1 MPRRGE
7 NIYHRKDGRW
17 EGRYPIGNITG
28 RTKYRSIY
36 GNSYSDVK
44 TRLSELRS
52 KPVLSAVSCKS
63 TVAALFQEWLSAIK
77 NSVKPSTLENYRMK
91 IEKHLIPEFGD
102 IRYDRLTVN
111 QIQSFIDRKLEGG
124 LSAKYVSDIVTVFK
138 SMAKY
143 MNRVHKY
150 ANPLTNLIMP
160 KIEKREMNLFSF
172 SQQKELTRYL
182 LNHMNLVSV
191 GILLSLFCGLRLGE
205 VCGLMWS
212 DIDLQSGRLS
222 INRTAQRMRCQ
233 NGNNRTVL
241 HIGTPKS
248 RSSKRTIPLPSFLMK
263 ILRQFQ
269 NDDKIYVVSGT
280 AQPLDP
286 RTMQNRFHAV
296 LKKANLPSVNYH
308 SLRHIFA
315 TNGIAAGFD
324 VKTLSEIL
332 GHSSVETTLN
342 RYVHSSMD
350 RKAACMELLKAHLP
364 SDFSSDKNEKA
375 A

>member
-17 EGRYPIGNITG
+17 EGRYPVGSFNG
-28 RTKYRSIY
+28 RMKYRSIY
-36 GNSYSDVK
+36 GNSYADVK
-44 TRLSELRS
+44 MILSELRS
-52 KPVLSAVSCKS
+52 KPIFSAVSCKS
-63 TVAALFQEWLSAIK
+63 TVAELFSEWLSAIK
-77 NSVKPSTLENYRMK
+77 NSVKLSTLENYRMK
-91 IEKHLIPEFGD
+91 IEKHLLPEFGK

-160 KIEKREMNLFSF
+160 KIQKREMNLFSS

-191 GILLSLFCGLRLGE
+191 GILLSFFCGLRLGE
-205 VCGLMWS
+205 ICGLMWS
-212 DIDLQSGRLS
+212 DIDLQSGQLS
-222 INRTAQRMRCQ
+222 V
-233 NGNNRTVL
+233 NRTVQRIRNHYGNHRTIL
-241 HIGTPKS
+241 HIDSPKS
-248 RSSKRTIPLPSFLMK
+248 RSSKRTIPIPSFLIEM
-263 ILRQFQ
+263 LGQFKTDE
-269 NDDKIYVVSGT
+269 NFYVLSGNEK
-280 AQPLDP
+280 PLDP

-296 LKKANLPSVNYH
+296 LKKANIPSANYH

-315 TNGIAAGFD
+315 TNCIAAGFD

-332 GHSSVETTLN
+332 GHSTVETTLN

-350 RKAACMELLKAHLP
+350 RKAACMELLKAHFP
-364 SDFSSDKNEKA
+364 SDLSSDKSEKA